1 MRVVNIPAMKNTLA
15 LASLKPLGYI
25 VEVICEKEKNTSE
38 WELVNWRRRIRQ

>member
-1 MRVVNIPAMKNTLA
+1 MRVVNIPAMKNT